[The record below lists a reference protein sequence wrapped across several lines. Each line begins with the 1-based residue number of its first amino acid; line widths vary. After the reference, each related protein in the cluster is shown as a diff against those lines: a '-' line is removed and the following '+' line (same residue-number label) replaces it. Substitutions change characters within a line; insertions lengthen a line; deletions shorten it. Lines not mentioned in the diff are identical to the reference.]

1 MALLFVNNKK
11 VVHAMTEKELK
22 KMNRYQLL
30 ELLIAQTER
39 GDRLETALE
48 EANGLIAAQE
58 IKLESLGSIAE
69 ASLELSGVFRAAQNA
84 ADIYV
89 NAAKKRAEAIEE
101 EARIQANE
109 IIAQAKA
116 EARRIK
122 DEE

>member
-69 ASLELSGVFRAAQNA
+69 ASLELSGVFQAAQNA

-109 IIAQAKA
+109 IIAQAKS
-116 EARRIK
+116 EARRLK

>member
-1 MALLFVNNKK
+1 
-11 VVHAMTEKELK
+11 MTEKELR

-69 ASLELSGVFRAAQNA
+69 ASLELSGVFQAAQNA

-89 NAAKKRAEAIEE
+89 NAAKKRAESIEE

-116 EARRIK
+116 EARRLK